1 MDSLFI
7 VDDDIE
13 LLCLYSRVLSICG
26 RYDIAGVAGSGR
38 DALDK
43 YKNMERRPDLI
54 LMDVNMPD
62 IDGIRVAMELRQYDR
77 SARIIF
83 VTGEMI
89 NAPDLPPDIS
99 DVPILRK
106 PFSIKDFL
114 SAIRRV
120 LSSKSPP

>member
-13 LLCLYSRVLSICG
+13 LLCLYRRMLSACG
-26 RYDIAGVAGSGR
+26 RYEIAGMAGSGME
-38 DALDK
+38 AIDK
-43 YKNMERRPDLI
+43 YKKMERKPDLI

-62 IDGIRVAMELRQYDR
+62 IDGIRVAMELRRQDR

-83 VTGEMI
+83 ITGEMI
-89 NAPDLPPDIS
+89 SASDLPLDIS

-114 SAIRRV
+114 LAIKMALVSRST
-120 LSSKSPP
+120 L